1 MQSFNKTTKSKT
13 VPVFIA
19 ICGVAIIGSA
29 IIGMRNSFSANIQEE
44 TKVEQVK
51 KEEVSVDKVYSNKRL
66 NELQFAV
73 NYALD
78 GERSITT
85 GAGNVLKYDAEK
97 IKFAFVALSYDANGS
112 KVKRNVNSEGLEIMG
127 SFAVDKEYYIDFY
140 QELFHSGVNED
151 VLAQVLTEKD
161 GYLYGSIMSGLS
173 MDVEVYKVNKVYK
186 SGKNLEV
193 VIDVLEVSYDDEV
206 SVKYM
211 DENENDYPESAVA
224 YQITLNLTENSQ
236 VYTINSMVA

>member
-127 SFAVDKEYYIDFY
+127 SFAVDKDYYIDFY
-140 QELFHSGVNED
+140 QELLH
-151 VLAQVLTEKD
+151 
-161 GYLYGSIMSGLS
+161 
-173 MDVEVYKVNKVYK
+173 
-186 SGKNLEV
+186 
-193 VIDVLEVSYDDEV
+193 
-206 SVKYM
+206 
-211 DENENDYPESAVA
+211 
-224 YQITLNLTENSQ
+224 
-236 VYTINSMVA
+236 